1 MAGVNKV
8 ILVGNLGI
16 DPEIRTLESGAK
28 VARLRI
34 ATSESY
40 TNKEGIK
47 VENTEWHTVTM
58 WRALADIAEK
68 YLAKGK
74 QVYVEGKLR
83 TRSWKDAE
91 GNDRYSTE
99 VVADN
104 MQMLG
109 RAGDDQNQ
117 GGSQQQAPKQQSSP
131 QQSSSQ
137 QSSPVSQSASEED
150 DLPF

>member
-16 DPEIRTLESGAK
+16 EPEVRTLENGTK

-40 TNKEGIK
+40 TNKEGMR
-47 VENTEWHTVTM
+47 VENTEWHTVTL
-58 WRALADIAEK
+58 WRQLAEIAEK
-68 YLAKGK
+68 YLEKGK
-74 QVYVEGKLR
+74 QVYIEGKLQ
-83 TRSWKDAE
+83 TRSWKDKE

-99 VVADN
+99 VVGDK

-109 RAGDDQNQ
+109 RASDSGEDNQ
-117 GGSQQQAPKQQSSP
+117 RSKTPQPAQQHSSGGGQSSEP
-131 QQSSSQ
+131 M
-137 QSSPVSQSASEED
+137 EEDD

>member
-16 DPEIRTLESGAK
+16 DPEIKSFENGSK

-34 ATSESY
+34 ATTESY
-40 TNKEGIK
+40 TNKDGQR
-47 VENTEWHTVTM
+47 VDQTEWHTVTL
-58 WRALADIAEK
+58 WRHLAELAEK
-68 YLAKGK
+68 YLSKGK

-83 TRSWKDAE
+83 TRTWKDSD

-99 VVADN
+99 IEAATL
-104 MQMLG
+104 QMLG
-109 RAGDDQNQ
+109 NR
-117 GGSQQQAPKQQSSP
+117 
-131 QQSSSQ
+131 
-137 QSSPVSQSASEED
+137 PVSGDSTSQERQSGAVATTQSIPAQSTTSDQD

>member
-40 TNKEGIK
+40 TNKEGMK

-68 YLAKGK
+68 YLGKGK
-74 QVYVEGKLR
+74 QVYIEGKLR
-83 TRSWKDAE
+83 TRSWKDSE
-91 GNDRYSTE
+91 GNDRYATE
-99 VVADN
+99 IVADN

-109 RAGDDQNQ
+109 RAGDAQNQ
-117 GGSQQQAPKQQSSP
+117 DSSHQGAKQQSSP
-131 QQSSSQ
+131 QQSS
-137 QSSPVSQSASEED
+137 PVNQGSA
-150 DLPF
+150 

>member
-16 DPEIRTLESGAK
+16 EPEIRTLENGTK

-40 TNKEGIK
+40 TNREGVR
-47 VENTEWHTVTM
+47 VENTEWHTVTL
-58 WRALADIAEK
+58 WRQLAEIAEK
-68 YLAKGK
+68 YLEKGK
-74 QVYVEGKLR
+74 QVYIEGKLQ
-83 TRSWKDAE
+83 TRSWKDKE
-91 GNDRYSTE
+91 GNDRYATE
-99 VVADN
+99 IVADK

-109 RAGDDQNQ
+109 RASGGQDENQ
-117 GGSQQQAPKQQSSP
+117 GSRVSQPAQQQSPANNSSNEP
-131 QQSSSQ
+131 ME
-137 QSSPVSQSASEED
+137 EED

>member
-16 DPEIRTLESGAK
+16 DPEIRTLESGVK

>member
-1 MAGVNKV
+1 M
-8 ILVGNLGI
+8 
-16 DPEIRTLESGAK
+16 
-28 VARLRI
+28 

>member
-16 DPEIRTLESGAK
+16 EPEIRTLESGVK

-40 TNKEGIK
+40 TTRDGQK
-47 VENTEWHTVTM
+47 VDQTEWHTVTL
-58 WRALADIAEK
+58 WRQLAEIAEK

-74 QVYVEGKLR
+74 QVYIEGKLR
-83 TRSWKDAE
+83 TRSWKDSD
-91 GNDRYSTE
+91 GNDRYTTE
-99 VVADN
+99 IVADN

-109 RAGDDQNQ
+109 RAGDSTENPAPVKGEQLPQNTTVT
-117 GGSQQQAPKQQSSP
+117 SQ
-131 QQSSSQ
+131 
-137 QSSPVSQSASEED
+137 VSEEED

>member
-8 ILVGNLGI
+8 ILVGNLGLE
-16 DPEIRTLESGAK
+16 PEIRTLENGTK

-40 TNKEGIK
+40 TNREGMR
-47 VENTEWHTVTM
+47 VENTEWHTVTL
-58 WRALADIAEK
+58 WRQLAEIAEK

-74 QVYVEGKLR
+74 QVYIEGKLQ
-83 TRSWKDAE
+83 TRSWKDKE
-91 GNDRYSTE
+91 GNDRYATE
-99 VVADN
+99 VVADK

-109 RAGDDQNQ
+109 RVSDAADPNAGSAVQ
-117 GGSQQQAPKQQSSP
+117 
-131 QQSSSQ
+131 
-137 QSSPVSQSASEED
+137 PVSTPTATAPASTATMEDDD

>member
-68 YLAKGK
+68 YLEKGK
-74 QVYVEGKLR
+74 QVYIEGKLR
-83 TRSWKDAE
+83 TRSWKDSD

-99 VVADN
+99 IVADN

-109 RAGDDQNQ
+109 RPGGGQNQ
-117 GGSQQQAPKQQSSP
+117 DSQQQAAPR

-137 QSSPVSQSASEED
+137 QSSPVNQGSAEED

>member
-8 ILVGNLGI
+8 ILVGNLGLE
-16 DPEIRTLESGAK
+16 PEIRTLENGTK

-40 TNKEGIK
+40 TNREGMR

-58 WRALADIAEK
+58 WRQLAEIAEK

-74 QVYVEGKLR
+74 QVYIEGKLQ
-83 TRSWKDAE
+83 TRQWKDKD
-91 GNDRYSTE
+91 GNDRYTTE
-99 VVADN
+99 VVADK

-109 RAGDDQNQ
+109 RVSDSPDQDSSVTSNTQRQEAPQPAHTAG
-117 GGSQQQAPKQQSSP
+117 APM
-131 QQSSSQ
+131 
-137 QSSPVSQSASEED
+137 EEDD